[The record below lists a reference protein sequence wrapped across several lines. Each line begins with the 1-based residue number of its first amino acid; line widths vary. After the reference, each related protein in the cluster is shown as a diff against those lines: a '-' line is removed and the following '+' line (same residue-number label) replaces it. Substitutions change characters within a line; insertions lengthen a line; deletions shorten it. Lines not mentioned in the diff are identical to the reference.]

1 MEERIKIIMRMETKD
16 KKRRNLGEPNLE
28 EM

>member
-1 MEERIKIIMRMETKD
+1 MEDRIKIIMRMETKD
-16 KKRRNLGEPNLE
+16 KKRRNLREPNLE